1 MRASTMTPRRSNG
14 PSSRSGTRA
23 AHRRVVINRRLL
35 LALGVA
41 LLATVPYL
49 NGLRNGFT
57 FDDVAIVAENQS
69 VRSVAGLGDV
79 VSTDWWDGKRPQ
91 SLLYRPLTMATFSID
106 YAVTRLGESGPPPA
120 RLPDRAAF
128 PFHLQNVLWHAAA
141 SVALFL
147 LVLELF
153 ANPGLSLATAAL
165 FAVHPVHTEAVNGI
179 VGRAE
184 LMSACFTF
192 LSLLVAWR
200 VVRYNPPGALRQAL
214 AGVLLFFALLSKE
227 QAIVVPAVPLVW
239 LILREPEKRPALIRR
254 RSFRRLVVALG
265 CAALAYLAVRTVV
278 LGSPITLEAASP
290 GSVFVD
296 NPIAGAGG
304 VSRLLTPVRV
314 FGHVAGLI
322 LFPKTLSAD
331 YSYDQIP
338 LVSTLDPETGFC
350 LLALVGLAA
359 GAFQL
364 RHRAPALSFG
374 LFFFFLTWALTSN
387 FVIVIG
393 TILGERL
400 LYLPSAGACL
410 AVAAALVTL
419 GRQFHYRWV
428 AGALVAALVVLGT
441 TRTIA
446 RNPDWKDNLT
456 IFERAAAASP
466 RSCKALGAYASEL
479 LAAGRPE
486 EALHYAELSLAIAPR
501 YPDVHRTLSKT
512 LRVLANAE
520 LDAARRDELRK
531 AATKHAQTAL
541 ELLTAEGG
549 NAGALA
555 DAWTVLGGLALDA
568 GRADDALADF
578 GKSLERNPDFV
589 PALIGSGVALAMR
602 GEREA
607 ALPRFERALAL
618 DPANAEARGNA
629 DLTRRE
635 LAADVGALANLHG
648 VRGSRLL
655 EERRYDEALT
665 EFREAAKLQ
674 PQAARSYLGIGSV
687 LASQADAETDP
698 ARKSALVDEAIGAFQ
713 QAQQF
718 EPDDPTAHLNL
729 GITYLRNRRDPAL
742 VVEHF
747 RAYLRLVPGSPQR
760 AQMEETIRQLEAGL
774 GAGGK

>member
-1 MRASTMTPRRSNG
+1 M
-14 PSSRSGTRA
+14 
-23 AHRRVVINRRLL
+23 
-35 LALGVA
+35 
-41 LLATVPYL
+41 
-49 NGLRNGFT
+49 
-57 FDDVAIVAENQS
+57 
-69 VRSVAGLGDV
+69 RSVAGLGDV

-106 YAVTRLGESGPPPA
+106 YAATRLGEPGPPPA
-120 RLPDRAAF
+120 RLGDGAAF
-128 PFHLQNVLWHAAA
+128 PFHVQNVLWHAAA

-153 ANPGLSLATAAL
+153 ARPGLALATAAL

-200 VVRYNPPGALRQAL
+200 TVRHNPRGRWTQVL

-227 QAIVVPAVPLVW
+227 QAIVVPAVPLIW
-239 LILREPEKRPALIRR
+239 LILQRPQLVRR
-254 RSFRRLVVALG
+254 QGFRRVVVALG

-290 GSVFVD
+290 GNVFVD

-304 VSRLLTPVRV
+304 ASRLLTPVRV
-314 FGHVAGLI
+314 FGHVAGL
-322 LFPKTLSAD
+322 LVFPKTLSAD

-338 LVSTLDPETGFC
+338 LVSTLDLETVFC
-350 LLALVGLAA
+350 LLALAGLAA

-364 RHRAPALSFG
+364 SHRAPAVSFG

-419 GRQFHYRWV
+419 GRRFRYPRIT
-428 AGALVAALVVLGT
+428 GALVSILVLLGA
-441 TRTIA
+441 TRTFA

-456 IFERAAAASP
+456 IFECAAAASP

-479 LAAGRPE
+479 LAAGRPN

-501 YPDVHRTLSKT
+501 YPDAHRTLSKT

-520 LDAARRDELRK
+520 HDAASRDELRK
-531 AATKHAQTAL
+531 AATKHAQSAL
-541 ELLTAEGG
+541 ELLTADGG
-549 NAGALA
+549 GAGALA

-568 GRADDALADF
+568 GRADEALADF
-578 GKSLERNPDFV
+578 GRSLERDPDSV

-618 DPANAEARGNA
+618 DPGNLEARGNA
-629 DLTRRE
+629 DVTRRE
-635 LAADVGALANLHG
+635 LTNDVAALANLHG
-648 VRGSRLL
+648 ARGSRLL
-655 EERRYDEALT
+655 EERRYDEALK

-674 PQAARSYLGIGSV
+674 PEAARSYLGIGSV
-687 LASQADAETDP
+687 LASQAEGETDQ
-698 ARKSALVDEAIGAFQ
+698 ARRRALADEAIGAFQ
-713 QAQQF
+713 HALEL
-718 EPDDPTAHLNL
+718 EPSDPTAHLNL

-747 RAYLRLVPGSPQR
+747 RAYLRLVPETPQR

-774 GAGGK
+774 GKGGT